1 MASRNLVDGL
11 IIPSDGV
18 IPSAPCLG
26 CLSGKMHRSPFPV
39 GRTRATQIGQL
50 IHSDVCGP
58 MQVSTPKGCRFFV
71 LFTDDFSGWRVVYF
85 LKEKSEVPD
94 HFKNYVRQL
103 HGETGQFVR
112 TLRSDN
118 GGEYYN
124 SSFVEWLSRKGIRH
138 ESSAPHTPEQNGVS
152 ERANRTIVEGGRCVL
167 YAQHIPLEL
176 WAEAISCTVYVL
188 NRVISK
194 TSPVTPYQ
202 NWYGS
207 KPNLSHL
214 RIFGSIAFIHVPKAE
229 RRKLDS
235 KSLKCFFVGYS
246 LTQKAYRFW
255 DPVSRVI
262 KISRDVVFDEQLYP
276 TAPSNST
283 KTVSEN
289 VIKNQTH
296 PFLPTVQMEPERII
310 DQERSNSNSTV
321 NPEQNVQPMTD
332 HIQTDPEH
340 ANSDT
345 IKQPDFSNTTARTRQ
360 SPYPMRKRVAKEIFE
375 AQIADEFQDEDLYE
389 PANYSDAMESKD
401 SSLWK
406 LAIADE
412 YDSLIKNNTWTLTL
426 LPPGRVAIKSRW
438 LFKIKTGAEGTA
450 PRYKARLVAKG
461 YSQRSGID
469 YGETYAPVAKHDTLR
484 VILSIVAA
492 YDLEMIQLDI
502 KTAFLYGELNEEI
515 YLQQP
520 EGYVAADKENHVCH
534 LHKSLYGLKQASR
547 VWNRHFDTFLKEFG
561 LQTSTADPCLY
572 IRRQKDE
579 FIIVVIWVDDGLVC
593 SNSSAAIG
601 SIVKYLGKHFDMRST
616 PAEHFV
622 GLSITRNRMDKTLH
636 LSQPEYVKTI
646 LRRFH
651 MNDCKPR
658 KIPADPNARMTK
670 NSGSIDIQAPF
681 REAVGCLMYLML
693 CTRPDIAFAVNQ
705 VSQFCE
711 KPYLEHWNAV
721 KRIFAYLQGTQ
732 THGLRFGAMGNQ
744 LKGYT
749 DADYAG
755 NLETRQSTS
764 GFIFTLYGGPVAWS
778 SRRQSCVALS
788 TTEAEYVAASDA
800 TKEGIWLRR
809 LLLDLNPEWNVPLP
823 LLCDNQSAIRLIRN
837 PEFHQRTKHID
848 VRYHF
853 IRGHHEAKEI
863 DVLYV
868 PTEEQLADPFT
879 KPLPNP
885 RFTTLRD
892 ALGIISLIKN

>member
-1 MASRNLVDGL
+1 
-11 IIPSDGV
+11 
-18 IPSAPCLG
+18 
-26 CLSGKMHRSPFPV
+26 
-39 GRTRATQIGQL
+39 
-50 IHSDVCGP
+50 
-58 MQVSTPKGCRFFV
+58 
-71 LFTDDFSGWRVVYF
+71 
-85 LKEKSEVPD
+85 
-94 HFKNYVRQL
+94 
-103 HGETGQFVR
+103 
-112 TLRSDN
+112 
-118 GGEYYN
+118 
-124 SSFVEWLSRKGIRH
+124 
-138 ESSAPHTPEQNGVS
+138 
-152 ERANRTIVEGGRCVL
+152 
-167 YAQHIPLEL
+167 
-176 WAEAISCTVYVL
+176 
-188 NRVISK
+188 
-194 TSPVTPYQ
+194 
-202 NWYGS
+202 
-207 KPNLSHL
+207 
-214 RIFGSIAFIHVPKAE
+214 
-229 RRKLDS
+229 
-235 KSLKCFFVGYS
+235 
-246 LTQKAYRFW
+246 
-255 DPVSRVI
+255 
-262 KISRDVVFDEQLYP
+262 
-276 TAPSNST
+276 
-283 KTVSEN
+283 
-289 VIKNQTH
+289 
-296 PFLPTVQMEPERII
+296 
-310 DQERSNSNSTV
+310 
-321 NPEQNVQPMTD
+321 
-332 HIQTDPEH
+332 
-340 ANSDT
+340 
-345 IKQPDFSNTTARTRQ
+345 
-360 SPYPMRKRVAKEIFE
+360 MRKRVAKEIFE

-389 PANYSDAMESKD
+389 PANYSDVMESKD

-732 THGLRFGAMGNQ
+732 THGLRFGAMGHQ

-892 ALGIISLIKN
+892 SLGIISLIKN